1 MRAREI
7 RLEELPSHIDPG
19 LGLGDILNYSGLVS
33 KLISAFV
40 SLKSNPVG
48 GAVDLPL
55 IETWLPSLGE
65 YDLTIHAARKA

>member
-1 MRAREI
+1 MKPREL
-7 RLEELPSHIDPG
+7 RMDELPGHVDPG

-48 GAVDLPL
+48 GAVDMPL

-65 YDLTIHAARKA
+65 YDLTIHAVRKA